1 MNSEHEDEIE
11 KIAEAELLA
20 PAPEQ
25 TEGSQPEIVQAEFI
39 TGAPDAAAPIKV
51 QPVPMSPAYSHLP
64 RLENIQAK
72 GGAVGAIVLG
82 TLAIAGSF
90 LTGYSAINAVIGL
103 LMGLWG
109 LSSPKPK
116 LALIGLVLC
125 IVGGFLSILDVS
137 SALAWLN
144 SPEPAEF

>member
-1 MNSEHEDEIE
+1 
-11 KIAEAELLA
+11 
-20 PAPEQ
+20 
-25 TEGSQPEIVQAEFI
+25 
-39 TGAPDAAAPIKV
+39 
-51 QPVPMSPAYSHLP
+51 MSPAYSHLP

-90 LTGYSAINAVIGL
+90 LTGYSAINAVIGF

-125 IVGGFLSILDVS
+125 IVGGFLSVLDVS